1 MLRFASKGDIPQL
14 QALWRE
20 AFGDSPEY
28 IAGFY
33 NINFSPELAVLLE
46 LDGSVCAMA
55 HLLPSELIFRGVR
68 LPARYIYAVA
78 VKRELRGRGFGG
90 ELMRFAVRW
99 LEQNRLGGF
108 LVPASAGLYEYY
120 RRFGFVEAFGAR
132 SRTVAAS
139 GELLCTLAPVSSG
152 ELLGMREC
160 FFADIPHESWPEE
173 QFSFIRRDIERS
185 GGQFFKICSQN
196 AQGYML
202 CYKVDNRLTVR
213 EYTVPEKLLSGALY
227 ALGEPMAAAAAPAGS
242 FEGCDISG
250 MTLGRVFPGNI
261 PAWLGY
267 DMQ

>member
-108 LVPASAGLYEYY
+108 LGRMFGVGGLLAAGNP
-120 RRFGFVEAFGAR
+120 F
-132 SRTVAAS
+132 
-139 GELLCTLAPVSSG
+139 
-152 ELLGMREC
+152 
-160 FFADIPHESWPEE
+160 DW
-173 QFSFIRRDIERS
+173 
-185 GGQFFKICSQN
+185 
-196 AQGYML
+196 
-202 CYKVDNRLTVR
+202 
-213 EYTVPEKLLSGALY
+213 LY
-227 ALGEPMAAAAAPAGS
+227 ALRGYGVTLLLGCILSLPVIKNGHQKLISRFGETKTITAV
-242 FEGCDISG
+242 E
-250 MTLGRVFPGNI
+250 TVLLGIVLILSVAYLVASPYNPFIYWNFWGGGANK
-261 PAWLGY
+261 
-267 DMQ
+267 